1 MLFIQKFSR
10 TFDYLQGWCLRVI
23 YMQLSIGQHEA
34 FWFNCHRWYFHDCF
48 RGIWSQASWSLH
60 SPDWVLPFMD
70 YLPYYEDS
78 KTTGSHILLMVHQL
92 QGGAS
97 PFGCDASHC
106 RDVML
111 RYSNSCACLCD
122 FCCRIVSSSL

>member
-1 MLFIQKFSR
+1 MKPSDLTAIGDISM
-10 TFDYLQGWCLRVI
+10 TVLEEFDLKYPDPCTP
-23 YMQLSIGQHEA
+23 
-34 FWFNCHRWYFHDCF
+34 
-48 RGIWSQASWSLH
+48 
-60 SPDWVLPFMD
+60 PDWVLPFMD